1 MAAEYNRQY
10 ALYSQE
16 QDWIALTKNIT
27 DARNNLALLGRIED
41 AQKTKLEVERT
52 RLRQGRTTTY
62 QVLLFEQDY
71 TTAASNRV
79 KSAANIL
86 ALQTQINLYQ
96 ASAQGGN

>member
-1 MAAEYNRQY
+1 MV
-10 ALYSQE
+10 
-16 QDWIALTKNIT
+16 
-27 DARNNLALLGRIED
+27 LLGRIEN

-71 TTAASNRV
+71 SAAALNRV

-86 ALQTQINLYQ
+86 ALQTQIRLYQ
-96 ASAQGGN
+96 TPAEGGK